1 MLFWPFKIWFIKLIT
16 LPFEHTGTG
25 IPIIIMYKHITD
37 IAIWN
42 KRWHINTS
50 SDKSIQCFLYIHGPS
65 YCQGTCIQLFSDPK
79 VVYQLSLL
87 YRQYY
92 PLFHVNT
99 VSLAYFIKTNFT
111 VT

>member
-1 MLFWPFKIWFIKLIT
+1 MTYKQFI
-16 LPFEHTGTG
+16 
-25 IPIIIMYKHITD
+25 
-37 IAIWN
+37 
-42 KRWHINTS
+42 RQVNTM
-50 SDKSIQCFLYIHGPS
+50 FPVYIHGPS

-79 VVYQLSLL
+79 VVYQLSLV

-99 VSLAYFIKTNFT
+99 VSLSYFIKTNFT